1 MAFPRSTQSIAAVIA
16 GAALV
21 VAITAGF
28 ALGSAHSSSKLAS
41 STSSTPLVVV
51 PAPSPSF
58 VRNFNPFA
66 PNPLQPTLA
75 GVYEPL
81 YIVSYVNHSK
91 VTPWL
96 ATSNKWSTDLQTLTF
111 TIRHGVTW
119 SDGKPLTAS
128 DVYFTLNFGKKNP
141 ALDKAGLW
149 GPRGL
154 ASSVTMSGDTV
165 SIHFKRVD
173 VSVLASLVNNVYI
186 VPAHIWSRVKD
197 PINWTNPNPVGSGP
211 FTRIL
216 NFSSQSYDL
225 GRNPAYWQASKVKVG
240 TLRFPAYNGND
251 SATLDAAAG
260 KIDWGGLFIPN
271 VQ

>member
-1 MAFPRSTQSIAAVIA
+1 MASLRSAHSIAAVIA

-21 VAITAGF
+21 VAVTAGF
-28 ALGSAHSSSKLAS
+28 APASAPSSGLA
-41 STSSTPLVVV
+41 STSSTPLVMV
-51 PAPSPSF
+51 PGPVPSF

-96 ATSNKWSTDLQTLTF
+96 ATSEKWSTDLQTLTF

-128 DVYFTLNFGKKNP
+128 DVYFTLNFGKTNP

-173 VSVLASLVNNVYI
+173 VSVFPSLVNNVYI

-197 PINWTNPNPVGSGP
+197 PLNWTNPNPVGTGP
-211 FTRIL
+211 NR
-216 NFSSQSYDL
+216 
-225 GRNPAYWQASKVKVG
+225 GARAAP
-240 TLRFPAYNGND
+240 D
-251 SATLDAAAG
+251 S
-260 KIDWGGLFIPN
+260 
-271 VQ
+271 